1 MGLYRKGKIWW
12 FIKQYRGHRVE
23 ESLGTESKKL
33 AERLYAEILPTI
45 IDGSYFEKQ
54 KRIPTMKEV
63 IERYMTDVSPMQK
76 SYSRNL
82 EISGYWNDF
91 FKDCLVS
98 DVTTSLLSSYKAKR
112 LTGDI
117 VRGKGKGR
125 KAGQST
131 VKRELAFLRAVF
143 NKAIGEWDDDWDEY
157 FKDHPLNP
165 VKKVIKG
172 LKDNKRVRYVTPEE
186 AQKLRV
192 TLPEWIKPMVIVAC
206 HTGLRQSNIVNL
218 TVSQVDF
225 HSGRINMKSEEMKDG
240 DPLSIKM
247 TSDVRETLRTVIKK
261 RKVLSPY
268 VFCDERG
275 RPYNTKTVSMAFRRA
290 CKAAKIE
297 NLRFHDL
304 RHDFATLL
312 INNGATLF
320 QVQANLGH
328 SDPRMTQR
336 YAHLLPEN
344 QNVVNFIEGKGI
356 TTILRQWQ
364 K

>member
-1 MGLYRKGKIWW
+1 MGLFKKGKIWW

-23 ESLGTESKKL
+23 QSLGTENKKL
-33 AERLYAEILPTI
+33 AERLYAETLPKI
-45 IDGSYFEKQ
+45 IDGSYFEEK
-54 KRIPTMKEV
+54 KRIPMIKEV
-63 IERYMTDVSPMQK
+63 IQRYMTDVSPIQK
-76 SYSRNL
+76 SHSRNL
-82 EISGYWNDF
+82 EIAAYWNDF

-98 DVTTSLLSSYKAKR
+98 DVTTSFLSSYKAKR
-112 LTGDI
+112 LTGEI

-131 VKRELAFLRAVF
+131 VKKELAFLRAVF
-143 NKAIGEWDDDWDEY
+143 NTAIDEWEDDWDEY
-157 FKDHPLNP
+157 FKGHPLNP

-172 LKDNKRVRYVTPEE
+172 LKDNKRIRYVTPDE
-186 AQKLRV
+186 AQKLRF

-206 HTGLRQSNIVNL
+206 HTGLREGNIVNL

-225 HSGRINMKSEEMKDG
+225 HSDRINIRSEEMKDG

-247 TSDVRETLRTVIKK
+247 TAEVRDTLSTVIKK
-261 RKVLSPY
+261 RKVLSSY
-268 VFCDERG
+268 VFCDDQG
-275 RPYNTKTVSMAFRRA
+275 KPYDTKAVSMAFLRA
-290 CKAAKIE
+290 CRAGFIE

-344 QNVVNFIEGKGI
+344 QNVVNFIEGKGT
-356 TTILRQWQ
+356 TTILRQS
-364 K
+364 

>member
-1 MGLYRKGKIWW
+1 MGLFKKGNIWW

-23 ESLGTESKKL
+23 ESLGTENKKL

-45 IDGSYFEKQ
+45 IDGSYFERK
-54 KRIPTMKEV
+54 KRIPMMKEV
-63 IERYMTDVSPMQK
+63 IERYMTDVSSIQK
-76 SYSRNL
+76 GHYRNL
-82 EISGYWNDF
+82 ELAGYWNDF

-98 DVTTSLLSSYKAKR
+98 EVTTSLLSGYKAKR
-112 LTGDI
+112 LTGAI
-117 VRGKGKGR
+117 IRGKGRGR

-131 VKRELAFLRAVF
+131 VKREFAFLRAVF
-143 NKAIGEWDDDWDEY
+143 NKGIEEWEDDWDEY
-157 FKDHPLNP
+157 FKDHPRNP

-172 LKDNKRVRYVTPEE
+172 LKENKRVRYVTPDE
-186 AQKLRV
+186 AEKLKV
-192 TLPEWIKPMVIVAC
+192 TLPEWIRAMVIVAC

-240 DPLSIKM
+240 EPLSIKM
-247 TSDVRETLRTVIKK
+247 TSDVREALQTAMRK

-268 VFCDERG
+268 VFCSDHG
-275 RPYNTKTVSMAFRRA
+275 GPFDAKAVSMAFRRA
-290 CKAAKIE
+290 CKAAGID

-344 QNVVNFIEGKGI
+344 QNVVNLIEGKGI
-356 TTILRQWQ
+356 TTILRQS
-364 K
+364 